1 MDKRMERRIKMQRSF
16 GFFAAVSIATYVL
29 LKILGLM

>member
-1 MDKRMERRIKMQRSF
+1 MDKRMERRIKMQRTV
-16 GFFAAVSIATYVL
+16 GFFAAVSVATLVL